1 MNRVPKSLNKH
12 GFKQAGLK
20 RFKRHK
26 QRQFDYVIGIYRTV
40 LRTGIV
46 DEAWKNIY
54 RKYINKCV
62 GTWLSLS
69 SYKVKRDQWTTNGD
83 TMFIL

>member
-1 MNRVPKSLNKH
+1 MNRVPKSLNKE

-46 DEAWKNIY
+46 DEA
-54 RKYINKCV
+54 
-62 GTWLSLS
+62 
-69 SYKVKRDQWTTNGD
+69 
-83 TMFIL
+83 